1 MSKRSWVV
9 GSWVLVLLFAAVV
22 YGPFMNEGPLG
33 GDGDAFVDASR
44 MGWSELR
51 PEGIDGEHWAE
62 KQWLAGARPLE
73 LLSIGLSSRLWTDG
87 GLWTQYAISML
98 RLENLLLLLLCA
110 LFAGR
115 AVERMLEP
123 WCSDEQGALAGAATR
138 LMLIAHPLCVPTV
151 SAAGS
156 RGDLLGAVFATAAL
170 ACFLRGRQTN
180 KPSLIG
186 LSLALTLTCAF
197 ATQAAYLLPAW
208 LAVAEFLSARRH
220 RTVPARARTA
230 LTTLGVFGLAV
241 LIDAGVRVS
250 FGGEWRPEAVTRSLG
265 MLSDPQGFWV
275 ALGWGFERI
284 GLAILPVN
292 VVGLG
297 AWGYVFA
304 GVLLAA
310 VLQPALH
317 AARSAP
323 RLWTGVLSAWVT
335 AMALAGLYRADLRVH
350 PSDLTE
356 ASVLLPAAL
365 VMSIGVAVAATA
377 LSGKRRV
384 LMPIAVAI
392 GYSILA
398 QGEAQS
404 LKDATR
410 ATERLRAALA
420 PALEMR
426 PPIEHLVLVD
436 EPHMV
441 KAHAVIGESLDWIF
455 DPAFTRRAP
464 DAPPAPRARRTGADG
479 LSSLVREEYFDRM
492 RTEGL
497 ALALTSDGDTER
509 RLLRLDP
516 PLASDREDPRDG
528 VIWRDEG
535 RSPVLD
541 VDPLHR
547 RALVVRGR
555 PGTPTVRPPRLG
567 WRVSDPDRETGGT
580 EGVWVAGVDGPL
592 AIFDLADRSEWLFG
606 GRGRRLWLED
616 ELANPV
622 EAQLTV
628 DLPTIAGVT
637 KPDKTDSEDWYFDPE
652 LDSLARPLDGDA
664 RAELVLFDRQAF
676 HLRRLEVVQEDGRW
690 RVPGA
695 NALVHRWEAL
705 PEGLTWA
712 LEWRTDDG
720 CLARSRG
727 H

>member
-1 MSKRSWVV
+1 MSKRSRVV
-9 GSWVLVLLFAAVV
+9 GLWLLVLLFAAVV
-22 YGPFMNEGPLG
+22 YGPFMDEGPLG
-33 GDGDAFVDASR
+33 GDGEAFVEASR

-51 PEGIDGEHWAE
+51 PDGIDGEQWVE
-62 KQWLAGARPLE
+62 KRWLAGARPLE
-73 LLSIGLSSRLWTDG
+73 LASIGLSSRLWTDG

-115 AVERMLEP
+115 AVERMLAP

-138 LMLIAHPLCVPTV
+138 LLLIAHPLCVPTV

-156 RGDLLGAVFATAAL
+156 RGDLLGAVLATAAL
-170 ACFLRGRQTN
+170 SAFLRGRQTN

-186 LSLALTLTCAF
+186 VSLALTLACAF

-241 LIDAGVRVS
+241 MIDAGLRVS

-265 MLSDPQGFWV
+265 MLRDPHGFWV

-350 PSDLTE
+350 PGDLTE

-410 ATERLRAALA
+410 ATERLRVALA

-426 PPIEHLVLVD
+426 PPVAHLVLVD
-436 EPHMV
+436 EPQMV
-441 KAHAVIGESLDWIF
+441 KAHAVIGDSLDWIF
-455 DPAFTRRAP
+455 DPAFTRRSA
-464 DAPPAPRARRTGADG
+464 DAPAAPLARRTSADG
-479 LSSLVREEYFDRM
+479 LASLVREEFFDQM
-492 RTEGL
+492 RKDGL
-497 ALALTSDGDTER
+497 VLAVTTDDDAER
-509 RLLRLDP
+509 RLLRVAAPTAPDEP
-516 PLASDREDPRDG
+516 GAGEGIVWRE
-528 VIWRDEG
+528 EG

-547 RALVVRGR
+547 RALIVRGR
-555 PGTPTVRPPRLG
+555 PGVSTGRAPRVG
-567 WRVSDPDRETGGT
+567 WRVSDPVRETGGCD
-580 EGVWVAGVDGPL
+580 GVWIHGADGPL
-592 AIFDLADRSEWLFG
+592 AIFDLADQRDWLLG

-616 ELANPV
+616 ELANPI
-622 EAQLTV
+622 EAQLAV
-628 DLPTIAGVT
+628 DLPTIPGVRV
-637 KPDKTDSEDWYFDPE
+637 PDKRDAEDWFFEPD
-652 LDSLARPLDGDA
+652 LDQLPRPLDGEA
-664 RAELVLFDRQAF
+664 RAELVLFDRRGF
-676 HLRRLEVVQEDGRW
+676 HLRRLEVVLERDRW

-695 NALVHRWEAL
+695 NTLVRRWEAL

-712 LEWRTDDG
+712 LEWRTDDA

>member
-1 MSKRSWVV
+1 MSKRSRIA
-9 GSWVLVLLFAAVV
+9 GLWVLVLLFAAVV
-22 YGPFMNEGPLG
+22 YGPFLHEGVLG
-33 GDGDAFVDASR
+33 GDGDAFVEASR

-51 PEGIDGEHWAE
+51 PEGAAGENWAMSR
-62 KQWLAGARPLE
+62 WLAGARPLE
-73 LLSIGLSSRLWTDG
+73 LLSIGLSSRLWTEG
-87 GLWTQYAISML
+87 GYWTQYAISML
-98 RLENLLLLLLCA
+98 RLENLLLLLLVA
-110 LFAGR
+110 FFAGR
-115 AVERMLEP
+115 AVERMLAP
-123 WCSDEQGALAGAATR
+123 WCSDEQGVLAGAATR
-138 LMLIAHPLCVPTV
+138 LLLIAHPLCVPTV

-170 ACFLRGRQTN
+170 AAFLRGRQTHR
-180 KPSLIG
+180 PSLVAV
-186 LSLALTLTCAF
+186 SLALTLACAF

-220 RTVPARARTA
+220 RSVPARARTA
-230 LTTLGVFGLAV
+230 LTTLGFFGLAV
-241 LIDAGVRVS
+241 LIDAGLRVS
-250 FGGEWRPEAVTRSLG
+250 FGGEWRPDAVTRSLG
-265 MLSDPQGFWV
+265 MLRDPQGFWV
-275 ALGWGFERI
+275 ALGWGFERV

-323 RLWTGVLSAWVT
+323 RLWTGVLSAWVL

-350 PSDLTE
+350 PGDLTE

-377 LSGKRRV
+377 LSGKRRT

-410 ATERLRAALA
+410 ATERLRVALA
-420 PALEMR
+420 PALEMQ
-426 PPIEHLVLVD
+426 PPIKHLVLVD

-441 KAHAVIGESLDWIF
+441 KAHAVIGDSLDWIF
-455 DPAFTRRAP
+455 DPAFTRHLV
-464 DAPPAPRARRTGADG
+464 DAPAPPEARRTSSDG
-479 LSSLVREEYFDRM
+479 LSSLVREEFFDQLRS
-492 RTEGL
+492 EGL
-497 ALALTSDGDTER
+497 VLALTSSGETER
-509 RLLRLDP
+509 RLLRLEP
-516 PLASDREDPRDG
+516 PTESDQPGSREG
-528 VIWRDEG
+528 VVWREEG

-547 RALVVRGR
+547 RALIARAR
-555 PGTPTVRPPRLG
+555 PGTSTGRPPQLG
-567 WRVSDPDRETGGT
+567 WRVSDPEHETGACD
-580 EGVWVAGVDGPL
+580 GVWLHGPDGPL
-592 AIFDLADRSEWLFG
+592 AIFDLADQRDWLLG
-606 GRGRRLWLED
+606 GRGRRLWLEGD
-616 ELANPV
+616 LANPI
-622 EAQLTV
+622 EAQLAV
-628 DLPTIAGVT
+628 ELPTIPGVSAPDT
-637 KPDKTDSEDWYFDPE
+637 KDEDDWIFEPDLENLP
-652 LDSLARPLDGDA
+652 RPLDGKA
-664 RAELVLFDRQAF
+664 HAELVLFDRQGF
-676 HLRRLEVVQEDGRW
+676 HVRRLEVVLERGQW

-695 NALVHRWEAL
+695 NTLVRRWDEL

-712 LEWRTDDG
+712 LEWRTDEV
-720 CLARSRG
+720 CLARTRG

>member
-1 MSKRSWVV
+1 MSKRSRVV
-9 GSWVLVLLFAAVV
+9 GLWLLVLLFAAVV
-22 YGPFMNEGPLG
+22 YGPFLHEGVLG
-33 GDGDAFVDASR
+33 GDGEAFVEASR

-51 PEGIDGEHWAE
+51 PDGIDGEHWVE
-62 KQWLAGARPLE
+62 KRWLAGARPLE
-73 LLSIGLSSRLWTDG
+73 LASIGLSSRVWTDG

-115 AVERMLEP
+115 AVERMLAP

-138 LMLIAHPLCVPTV
+138 LLLIAHPLCVPTV

-170 ACFLRGRQTN
+170 SAFLRGRQTN

-186 LSLALTLTCAF
+186 VSLALTLACAF

-220 RTVPARARTA
+220 RSVPARARTA

-241 LIDAGVRVS
+241 MIDAGLRVS
-250 FGGEWRPEAVTRSLG
+250 FGGEWRPEAVTRSLS
-265 MLSDPQGFWV
+265 MLRDPHGFWV

-292 VVGLG
+292 AVGLG

-350 PSDLTE
+350 PGDLTE

-410 ATERLRAALA
+410 ATERLRVALA
-420 PALEMR
+420 PALDMR
-426 PPIEHLVLVD
+426 PPVANLVLVD

-441 KAHAVIGESLDWIF
+441 KAHAVIGDSLDWIF
-455 DPAFTRRAP
+455 DPAFTRRTA
-464 DAPPAPRARRTGADG
+464 DTPPPPRARRTSSDG
-479 LSSLVREEYFDRM
+479 LSSLVREEFFDQLRAD
-492 RTEGL
+492 GL
-497 ALALTSDGDTER
+497 VLALTTDDDAER

-516 PLASDREDPRDG
+516 PSALDEPGAGEGVVWRE
-528 VIWRDEG
+528 EG

-547 RALVVRGR
+547 RALIVRAR
-555 PGTPTVRPPRLG
+555 PGTATNRAPRVG
-567 WRVSDPDRETGGT
+567 WRVRDPERETGAC
-580 EGVWVAGVDGPL
+580 EGVWIHGADGPS
-592 AIFDLADRSEWLFG
+592 AVFDLADQRDWLLG
-606 GRGRRLWLED
+606 GRGRRVWLED
-616 ELANPV
+616 ELANPI
-622 EAQLTV
+622 EAQLAV
-628 DLPTIAGVT
+628 ELPTIPGARS
-637 KPDKTDSEDWYFDPE
+637 PDKRDADDWFFEPQ
-652 LDSLARPLDGDA
+652 LDQLPQPLDGEA
-664 RAELVLFDRQAF
+664 RAELVLFDRGGF
-676 HLRRLEVVQEDGRW
+676 HLRRLEVVLERGRW

-695 NALVHRWEAL
+695 GTLVRRWEEL
-705 PEGLTWA
+705 PDGLTWA
-712 LEWRTDDG
+712 LEWRTDDA

>member
-1 MSKRSWVV
+1 MSKRSRVAGLWL
-9 GSWVLVLLFAAVV
+9 LVLLFAAVV
-22 YGPFMNEGPLG
+22 YGPFLDEGVLG
-33 GDGDAFVDASR
+33 GDGDAFVEASR
-44 MGWSELR
+44 MGFDELR
-51 PEGIDGEHWAE
+51 PQGIDGEHWAE
-62 KQWLAGARPLE
+62 RRWLAGARPLE
-73 LLSIGLSSRLWTDG
+73 LLSIGLSSRMWTDG
-87 GLWTQYAISML
+87 GFWTQYAISML
-98 RLENLLLLLLCA
+98 RLENLLLLLLTA
-110 LFAGR
+110 FFAGR

-138 LMLIAHPLCVPTV
+138 LLLIAHPLCVPTV
-151 SAAGS
+151 SAAAS

-170 ACFLRGRQTN
+170 SAFLRGRQTN

-186 LSLALTLTCAF
+186 VSLALTLACAF

-241 LIDAGVRVS
+241 MIDAGLRVA
-250 FGGEWRPEAVTRSLG
+250 FGGDWRPDAVTRSLG
-265 MLSDPQGFWV
+265 MLRDPQGFWV

-292 VVGLG
+292 AVGLG

-304 GVLLAA
+304 GVLLAV

-323 RLWTGVLSAWVT
+323 RLWTGVLTAWVT

-350 PSDLTE
+350 PGDLTH

-377 LSGKRRV
+377 LSGKRRT

-410 ATERLRAALA
+410 ATERLRVALA
-420 PALEMR
+420 PALSMQ
-426 PPIEHLVLVD
+426 PPIAHLVLVD

-441 KAHAVIGESLDWIF
+441 KAHAVIGDSLDWIS
-455 DPAFTRRAP
+455 DPAFSRRAS
-464 DAPPAPRARRTGADG
+464 DSPPPPRIRRTSADG
-479 LSSLVREEYFDRM
+479 LSSLVREEFFDSM
-492 RTEGL
+492 REAGL
-497 ALALTSDGDTER
+497 VLALTTDGDAER
-509 RLLRLDP
+509 RLLRLEVP
-516 PLASDREDPRDG
+516 TESDRSAPREG
-528 VIWRDEG
+528 VVWREEG

-547 RALVVRGR
+547 RALIVRGR
-555 PGTPTVRPPRLG
+555 PETQTARPPRLG
-567 WRVSDPDRETGGT
+567 WRVSDPEHETGAT
-580 EGVWVAGVDGPL
+580 SGVWIAGVDGPL
-592 AIFDLADRSEWLFG
+592 AVFDLADEQNWLLG
-606 GRGRRLWLED
+606 GRGRRVWLED
-616 ELANPV
+616 ELANPI
-622 EAQLTV
+622 EAQLAV

-637 KPDKTDSEDWYFDPE
+637 EPDKSDAEDWIFEPD
-652 LDSLARPLDGDA
+652 LDSLARPLDGEA
-664 RAELVLFDRQAF
+664 HAELVLFDREGF
-676 HLRRLEVVQEDGRW
+676 HVRRLDVVEDRGVW

-695 NALVHRWEAL
+695 NTLVRRWEEL

-712 LEWRTDDG
+712 LEWRTAEG